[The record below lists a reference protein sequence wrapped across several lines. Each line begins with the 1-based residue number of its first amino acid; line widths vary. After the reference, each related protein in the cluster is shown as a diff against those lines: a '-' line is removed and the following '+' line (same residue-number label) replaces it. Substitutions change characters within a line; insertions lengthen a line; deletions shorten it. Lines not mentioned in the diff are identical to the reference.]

1 MNKQAAAQACEQP
14 EICPVA
20 GACGREGAVPCVE
33 LGHAHERKLG
43 ICDALEAIA
52 DGLPS
57 SIDRFRCLE
66 VASSLVPL
74 LRECHRYE
82 EEIVYPAF
90 EVGGPG
96 QRAASTVK
104 RLRAEHVEDECS
116 AQDLSEALLAIGHG
130 EAVTNPEALGFMLR
144 AFFEGVRRH
153 VAFEQEHVL
162 PLVHSNPA
170 RERHA

>member
-1 MNKQAAAQACEQP
+1 MNKRSAAEVCEQP
-14 EICPVA
+14 DICPVA

-33 LGHAHERKLG
+33 MNRAHERKLG

-52 DGLPS
+52 DDLPS

-90 EVGGPG
+90 EIGGPTRG
-96 QRAASTVK
+96 AASTVK
-104 RLRAEHVEDECS
+104 RLRAEHVEDECA

-130 EAVTNPEALGFMLR
+130 EAVSNPEALGFMLR

-162 PLVHSNPA
+162 PLMHRSGA
-170 RERHA
+170 SH